1 MGNKGSWFLLL
12 QINRKGVQIYYEKN
26 ISFHFASVTIMNLIN
41 QLMSYLQAIAAVF
54 YGGNIKLERHN
65 SIASATWSYCLTLSF
80 ILWEKIKLCLGR
92 QTFLA
97 AFFVHILLFFQRC
110 YFCFLYLLWSFRFFR
125 WVKSTENFLFDVFL

>member
-1 MGNKGSWFLLL
+1 MTLLL
-12 QINRKGVQIYYEKN
+12 KCLNTLSVVIIHILIVLKLMEKIEKEFKYTMKKI

-80 ILWEKIKLCLGR
+80 IL
-92 QTFLA
+92 
-97 AFFVHILLFFQRC
+97 
-110 YFCFLYLLWSFRFFR
+110 
-125 WVKSTENFLFDVFL
+125 